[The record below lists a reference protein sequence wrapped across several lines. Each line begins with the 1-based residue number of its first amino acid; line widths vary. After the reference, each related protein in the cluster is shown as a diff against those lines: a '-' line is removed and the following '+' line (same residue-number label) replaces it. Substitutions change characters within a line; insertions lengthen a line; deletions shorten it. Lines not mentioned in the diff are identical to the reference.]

1 MKQLTPPEILAKLD
15 PEQRIAVEAPIGP
28 VRIIA
33 GAGTGKTRTLIH
45 RIAYWDSMGIAP
57 SDKTLSVTH
66 SNKSAAEL
74 RHRLKELGVQKIHA
88 QTFHAAAKKQLE
100 DHWNELSIYW
110 KDKGF
115 RSEFPTIITESSK
128 VRGENQYWIIRG
140 IVQSVIKHADL
151 LSTQKRDFDTELNQ
165 AVNAELI
172 LLRARMISIDE
183 YEKDLSGKEKIGILT
198 KDEFIRFYRKYTK
211 SKKSNNQVDFAD
223 LLEMCILMLRENP
236 HIAAKIHSKYE
247 HFLVDEFQDNDPVQ
261 DELLSQW
268 LGSRK
273 SICVVGDP
281 RQTIYSFKGS
291 EPALLND
298 FGKKYTDCITV
309 ELVRNYRSS
318 PQIVAWAN
326 RLMKATSA
334 SGGAKSD
341 LVSME
346 PNGPQPKVIDC
357 DSETSEQ
364 KEIAEKV
371 KALITNTKIP
381 NNEVAV
387 LVRINSNIPIFRQ
400 SLKKVGIQT
409 KSPGDTFWAD
419 VLPIM
424 KELQKEIPGS
434 QENGLTA
441 LYEIL
446 HDQGWTLEFEEG
458 EKFDSQKQQRLD
470 NADALIALAES
481 LTPEEIETPL
491 SLAKCFAKMRDEAKD
506 DHDSNA
512 VTVTSIHKA
521 KGMEWDAVFLP
532 KFVDGLIPISFAK
545 SPSEIDEERRLA
557 YVAITRARKYLM
569 ISWGASYLTVFGTA
583 KTQARSRFI
592 SFMEEPK
599 PTVDLTKSKSNSQP
613 KRDGQSSTNRLNP
626 DGSSRIKLTEPLAV
640 GNRVHNAKYGLGT
653 VISIEGQ
660 SVIIDFGS
668 LGKKSF
674 KKSNS
679 TVDRI

>member
-1 MKQLTPPEILAKLD
+1 M
-15 PEQRIAVEAPIGP
+15 
-28 VRIIA
+28 
-33 GAGTGKTRTLIH
+33 
-45 RIAYWDSMGIAP
+45 
-57 SDKTLSVTH
+57 
-66 SNKSAAEL
+66 
-74 RHRLKELGVQKIHA
+74 LKENPQI
-88 QTFHAAAKKQLE
+88 
-100 DHWNELSIYW
+100 
-110 KDKGF
+110 
-115 RSEFPTIITESSK
+115 
-128 VRGENQYWIIRG
+128 
-140 IVQSVIKHADL
+140 AD
-151 LSTQKRDFDTELNQ
+151 
-165 AVNAELI
+165 
-172 LLRARMISIDE
+172 
-183 YEKDLSGKEKIGILT
+183 
-198 KDEFIRFYRKYTK
+198 
-211 SKKSNNQVDFAD
+211 
-223 LLEMCILMLRENP
+223 
-236 HIAAKIHSKYE
+236 KIHSKYE

-298 FGKKYTDCITV
+298 FGNKYGDCVTV

-326 RLMKATSA
+326 RLMKGTSA

-346 PNGPQPKVIDC
+346 PEGPQPKVIDC
-357 DSETSEQ
+357 ASETAEQ

-371 KALITNTKIP
+371 KALINNTKIP

-409 KSPGDTFWAD
+409 KSPGDTFWSD

-424 KELQKEIPGS
+424 KELQKEISGS

-458 EKFDSQKQQRLD
+458 EKFDAQKQQRLD
-470 NADALIALAES
+470 NADALIALAET
-481 LTPEEIETPL
+481 LTPEEIETRL
-491 SLAKCFAKMRDEAKD
+491 NLARCFAKMRDEAKD

-512 VTVTSIHKA
+512 VTVTNIHKA

-545 SPSEIDEERRLA
+545 SASEIDEERRLA
-557 YVAITRARKYLM
+557 YVAITRARKYLL
-569 ISWGASYLTVFGTA
+569 ISWGASFITA
-583 KTQARSRFI
+583 SGKVKTQSRSRFV
-592 SFMEEPK
+592 SFMEEPVQ
-599 PTVDLTKSKSNSQP
+599 TVDLTKPKSNSQILSGGLP
-613 KRDGQSSTNRLNP
+613 GTNVLNP
-626 DGSSRIKLTEPLAV
+626 KVSSRIRLTEPLAV
-640 GNRVHNAKYGLGT
+640 GNRVHNAKYGLGK
-653 VISIEGQ
+653 VISIDGS

-674 KKSNS
+674 KKSS
-679 TVDRI
+679 PGIDKL